1 MEKVEYG
8 FKHYFLKNHIIAALL
23 LVIAGWF
30 LIQIK
35 GILILFFISYILM
48 VSLVPYVK
56 FMTSHKVPRPIA
68 AALVYLAALL
78 AIILLVVPLIPF
90 FSTQI
95 QSLIHSFPQYLDEIL
110 KVLGIEIGQSQVQSF
125 IISQLNSIGSSAFA
139 VTGAIVGTIFSTFL
153 VFVISF
159 YLMLDYERLKKEITY
174 FFPKHQKEKV
184 IDIVHQV
191 EDKLGSWFRGQ
202 LVLCFSIGLC
212 TWVALALINFPF
224 ALPLALLAGMLEIVP
239 TIGPI
244 LSAIPAV
251 IVALSI
257 SPGLA
262 VIIVLIYI
270 GIQMLENNVLVPKI
284 MQRAVG
290 LNPILVILAISI
302 CATMLGILGAL
313 LSVPFAT
320 LLIIIIKNLKGEEN

>member
-56 FMTSHKVPRPIA
+56 YMTAHKIPRPIA
-68 AALVYLAALL
+68 AAFVYLAVLL
-78 AIILLVVPLIPF
+78 IIILLVVPLIPF

-95 QSLIHSFPQYLDEIL
+95 QSLIHSFPQYVDEIL

-125 IISQLNSIGSSAFA
+125 IISQLNAIGSSAFA

-159 YLMLDYERLKKEITY
+159 YLMLDYERLKKEVTY
-174 FFPKHQKEKV
+174 FFPKHQKEKA
-184 IDIVHQV
+184 IDIIHQV

-270 GIQMLENNVLVPKI
+270 GIQMLENNILVPKI

-302 CATMLGILGAL
+302 GATMLGILGAL

-320 LLIIIIKNLKGEEN
+320 LLIIVIKNIKGEES

>member
-8 FKHYFLKNHIIAALL
+8 IKHYFLKNQVIAALL
-23 LVIAGWF
+23 LVLAGWF

-48 VSLVPYVK
+48 VALVPYVK
-56 FMTSHKVPRPIA
+56 YMTAHKIPRPIA
-68 AALVYLAALL
+68 AGIVYVAALL
-78 AIILLVVPLIPF
+78 IVVLLIVPLIPF
-90 FSTQI
+90 VSTQI

-110 KVLGIEIGQSQVQSF
+110 KILGIQIGQSQVQSF
-125 IISQLNSIGSSAFA
+125 VISQLNAIGSSAFA
-139 VTGAIVGTIFSTFL
+139 VTGAILGTVFSTFL

-159 YLMLDYERLKKEITY
+159 YLMLDYERLKREITY
-174 FFPKHQKEKV
+174 FFPKSQKEKV
-184 IDIVHQV
+184 IDIIHQV
-191 EDKLGSWFRGQ
+191 EYKLGAWFRGQ

-212 TWVALALINFPF
+212 TWVALAFINFPF

-262 VIIVLIYI
+262 AIIVLVYI
-270 GIQMLENNVLVPKI
+270 TIQMLENNILVPKI

-302 CATMLGILGAL
+302 GATMLGILGAL
-313 LSVPFAT
+313 LSVPFTT
-320 LLIIIIKNLKGEEN
+320 LLIIVIKNIRGEEN

>member
-1 MEKVEYG
+1 MERVESG
-8 FKHYFLKNHIIAALL
+8 IKHYFLKNHIIAALL
-23 LVIAGWF
+23 LVLLGWF
-30 LIQIK
+30 IIQIK
-35 GILILFFISYILM
+35 GILILFFIAYILM
-48 VSLVPYVK
+48 VSLVPYVRYLSTK
-56 FMTSHKVPRPIA
+56 RIPRTIA
-68 AALVYLAALL
+68 AALVYLATLL
-78 AIILLVVPLIPF
+78 IVVLLVVPLIPF

-95 QSLIHSFPQYLDEIL
+95 QSLIHTFPQYLDGIL
-110 KVLGIEIGQSQVQSF
+110 KVLGIEIGPSQVQSF
-125 IISQLNSIGSSAFA
+125 MISQLNAIGSSAFA
-139 VTGAIVGTIFSTFL
+139 VTGAILGTIFSTFL

-159 YLMLDYERLKKEITY
+159 YLMLDYERLKKEFTY
-174 FFPKHQKEKV
+174 LFPKSQKEKV
-184 IDIVHQV
+184 IEVAHQV
-191 EDKLGSWFRGQ
+191 EDKLGAWFRGQ
-202 LVLCFSIGLC
+202 LMLCFSIGIC
-212 TWVALALINFPF
+212 TWVALAVINFPF

-262 VIIVLIYI
+262 LIVMFIYI
-270 GIQMLENNVLVPKI
+270 GIQMLENNFLVPKI

-302 CATMLGILGAL
+302 GATLLGILGAL

-320 LLIIIIKNLKGEEN
+320 LLIIVVKNLREE